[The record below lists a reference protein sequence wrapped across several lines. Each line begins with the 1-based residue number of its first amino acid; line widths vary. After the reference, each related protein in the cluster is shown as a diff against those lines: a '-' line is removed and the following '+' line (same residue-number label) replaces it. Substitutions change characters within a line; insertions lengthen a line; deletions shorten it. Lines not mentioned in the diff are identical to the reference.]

1 MKRDLL
7 SVKKTAIS
15 FFCLFSFLF
24 LVSCESLSFYSQA
37 IRGQL
42 SILNKRENIQAL
54 IADPATD
61 AALKQ
66 RLSSILEIR
75 EFAET
80 ELALPVEKNYASY
93 VDLQRPFVV
102 WNVFA
107 APEFSM
113 TAQDWCYPVAGCVT
127 YRGYFSEEKAL
138 DYGASLREKEL
149 DVYVG
154 GVAAYSTLG
163 WFADP
168 VLNTIIN
175 RDEHR
180 LASLIFHELA
190 HQRVY
195 IPGDTIFNESF
206 ATAVE
211 LEGLKRWLKQVGEAN
226 EADLLIAQANLE
238 QQYRREFVSLVQSVI
253 PALEALYKT
262 DLSATEK
269 RAQKA
274 ALMETLRQ
282 DYQQV
287 KQGWRGYN
295 AYDDWFADDIN
306 NAKLNTVATYFNQ
319 VPAFEALLAESA
331 YEMEGFYDRVDA
343 LASLAP
349 EAREQALARL
359 TP

>member
-1 MKRDLL
+1 M
-7 SVKKTAIS
+7 
-15 FFCLFSFLF
+15 
-24 LVSCESLSFYSQA
+24 
-37 IRGQL
+37 
-42 SILNKRENIQAL
+42 
-54 IADPATD
+54 
-61 AALKQ
+61 
-66 RLSSILEIR
+66 
-75 EFAET
+75 
-80 ELALPVEKNYASY
+80 
-93 VDLQRPFVV
+93 
-102 WNVFA
+102 
-107 APEFSM
+107 
-113 TAQDWCYPVAGCVT
+113 AGCVT
-127 YRGYFSEEKAL
+127 YRGYFSEQKAQ
-138 DYGASLREKEL
+138 DYATTLKAKGL

-211 LEGLKRWLKQVGEAN
+211 LEGLKRWLKQVGDAN

-287 KQGWRGYN
+287 KQGWQGYN

-331 YEMEGFYDRVDA
+331 YEMESFYDRVDA

>member
-1 MKRDLL
+1 M
-7 SVKKTAIS
+7 KKTIIP
-15 FFCLFSFLF
+15 FFCLVSLLL

-42 SILNKRENIQAL
+42 GILGQRENIQKL

-61 AALKQ
+61 PALKQ
-66 RLSSILEIR
+66 QLSSILEIR

-80 ELALPVEKNYASY
+80 ELALPVENNYASY
-93 VDLQRPFVV
+93 VDLGRPFVV

-113 TAQDWCYPVAGCVT
+113 VPQDWCYPVAGCVT
-127 YRGYFSEEKAL
+127 YRGYFSEENAL
-138 DYGASLREKEL
+138 DYAATLRDKGL

-211 LEGLKRWLKQVGEAN
+211 LEGLKRWLEKTGDVA
-226 EADLLIAQANLE
+226 EADLLFTQANLE
-238 QQYRREFVSLVQSVI
+238 QRYRREFVSLVQNVI
-253 PALEALYKT
+253 PLLEAVYNSGLPEDAMRAEKT
-262 DLSATEK
+262 
-269 RAQKA
+269 
-274 ALMETLRQ
+274 ALIAKLRQ
-282 DYQQV
+282 DYQQLRSGW
-287 KQGWRGYN
+287 QGFS
-295 AYDDWFADDIN
+295 AYDGWFEGDIN
-306 NAKLNTVATYFNQ
+306 NAKLNTVATYFNK
-319 VPAFEALLAESA
+319 VPAFEALLAETA
-331 YEMEGFYDRVDA
+331 FQLPEFYDRVDA
-343 LASLAP
+343 LAKLGG
-349 EAREQALARL
+349 EEREQALARL

>member
-1 MKRDLL
+1 M
-7 SVKKTAIS
+7 KKTITP
-15 FFCLFSFLF
+15 FFCLVLLLL

-42 SILNKRENIQAL
+42 SILGKRENIQKL

-66 RLSSILEIR
+66 QLSSILEIR
-75 EFAET
+75 EFAEIK
-80 ELALPVEKNYASY
+80 LALPVEKNYASY
-93 VDLQRPFVV
+93 VDLGRPFVV

-127 YRGYFSEEKAL
+127 YRGYFSEENAL
-138 DYGASLREKEL
+138 DYATSLRQKGL

-211 LEGLKRWLKQVGEAN
+211 LEGLKRWLEKTGDVA
-226 EADLLIAQANLE
+226 EADLLFTQANLE
-238 QQYRREFVSLVQSVI
+238 QRYRREFVSLVQNVI
-253 PALEALYKT
+253 PLLEEVYNSGLPKDVMRAEKTALINK
-262 DLSATEK
+262 
-269 RAQKA
+269 
-274 ALMETLRQ
+274 LRQ
-282 DYQQV
+282 DYRQLR
-287 KQGWRGYN
+287 QGWQGYS
-295 AYDDWFADDIN
+295 AYDAWFEGDIN
-306 NAKLNTVATYFNQ
+306 NAKLKTVATYFNK
-319 VPAFEALLAESA
+319 VPAFEALLAETDFQLPD
-331 YEMEGFYDRVDA
+331 FYDRVDA
-343 LASLAP
+343 LSRLGG
-349 EAREQALARL
+349 EEREQALARL